1 LLGLPVEETATRALY
16 LAADR
21 PDQARLSLRR
31 MVTTGDAWGKVKD
44 RLRVMPGPPP
54 KDIASSP
61 TLLLEMAQH
70 CDASL
75 VVLDSL
81 KDFSSKLSDD
91 ETGNRCNSAFQ
102 HVVADG
108 RDILI
113 LHHVRKTGRQDT
125 DRGVGL
131 DDVVRLGLALQRW

>member
-1 LLGLPVEETATRALY
+1 V
-16 LAADR
+16 
-21 PDQARLSLRR
+21 
-31 MVTTGDAWGKVKD
+31 
-44 RLRVMPGPPP
+44 
-54 KDIASSP
+54 
-61 TLLLEMAQH
+61 H
-70 CDASL
+70 ASL

-113 LHHVRKTGRQDT
+113 LHHVRKTGRQDL

-131 DDVVRLGLALQRW
+131 DDVYGSVWLFNGGGSVVYLDRGPADIELRQLKSRTAHSPRSDSS